1 MDERLKERE
10 REKEGGIH
18 PENPSSNFELKD
30 GEWVERGGDELKSR
44 NVRGFW
50 LELTPGGTDFSV
62 AWRFRESGLERGY
75 FGICARPLKE
85 GRGVWQIS
93 PLSCSEGFTE
103 LGYYNGTVSQTDS
116 GSPCL
121 KWTEFPDYVQQ
132 YPGRGLGGHNYCR
145 NPDRE
150 SNPWCFFRQSSG
162 AIGWAYC
169 DCHQAFPSFCLSVC
183 APACQ
188 SFLRPP
194 VCKPLTLSVS
204 PPPRQPVILSAHPC
218 FLIRAARLVG
228 GSSAKSGR
236 LEVYLNGQWG
246 AVCDTHWTDR
256 DASVICR
263 QLGLGENVRGR
274 EAEGM
279 LRGDIGTALQNS
291 HFGQGSGIFH
301 YERLGCRGNEAS
313 ILQCQSRKFVTSDCN
328 HGNEA
333 GVVCAPPEGEKVWCG
348 LELNRGARHG
358 RNLVRTCRSLT
369 CLCSRVTASLTPPC
383 IERRERFRMRAL
395 GVDFSQL
402 GCHFPSPT
410 HVCWGGTENYRSKTL
425 SLTAVT
431 LLKHIYLRLPVREEM
446 GGRKAHIFSTAVN
459 NSACDISGE
468 RGEAL
473 SALGALIGRVPR
485 PSISPPMPSVRR
497 SLDRHRPS
505 QRPCP
510 DTAPLVLLMRAHSAP
525 FGNPSVL
532 MHRIVSAIVV
542 AVAGVVVALVA
553 VEKPDP
559 VLCHSSCALWCACNG
574 APLRL
579 VDGLEEFEGRVEV
592 FHNGKWGTICDD
604 KWDDVDAEVVCRQ
617 LGFGGIPKAWA
628 WAHFGQGTG
637 PIQLDAVQC
646 TGNELSLEEC
656 PHGGWEQHNCDHMED
671 AGVSCSPFT
680 DGVVRLV
687 GADIPWEG
695 RLEVYHNGD
704 WGTVCS
710 NGWTE
715 LHARVV
721 CRQLGFRDFGSVEKL
736 PDDVTFRT
744 VSERR
749 CSDHLCSETVRCH
762 MIMRS
767 RTVSAIAMPGVRQPR
782 SAIAIR
788 AAWQPRERSQMAS
801 RALRDEDNCR
811 NKQLS
816 KQLSET
822 GSHMRGRAEVAV
834 DGAYGEGSG
843 LILLDGVRC
852 SGAEHSLLDCSHT
865 EWGRHECTHRQD
877 VALRCERRIESNHI
891 PGPPPATGMLVRL
904 VGGQSRK
911 EGRVEVLLNGQ
922 WGSVCDDGWN
932 DLNAAVVCRQLGFRE
947 RWSSTV
953 THSLLT
959 ALGAEADGRHYTARS
974 MAYFGEGRGPIH
986 LDNIRCT
993 GKEASL
999 GECPSEGQ
1007 DAHDCRH
1014 SEDAGVTCD
1023 HAPGPRRDSDAA
1035 TRTCGLRPSTLHYRK
1050 NSAAADKPGEWPWQ
1064 ASLWLKPHSKGNHPL
1079 CSATLI
1085 NSCWALTAAH
1095 CFNRFGR
1102 DPSRYMLRLGDYRTL
1117 AHDGPER
1124 GLSPDRIVVNRKY
1137 ETQGWDHDIALVRL
1151 RGEEGS
1157 CVTFDPHTNAACL
1170 PVAGSTWGKKPATC
1184 LIMGWGLADSD
1195 HSHTLLP
1202 AWVPLLP
1209 SMTCKK
1215 RYGDR
1220 FSSHMLCAGDPSV
1233 RRRLG
1238 SCHGDSAG
1246 PLLCEGEDGRWTLV
1260 GVTSRGQSCSDPT
1273 LPGVTSSTAPPRSDT
1288 PLVEAGSCDSPV
1300 GRGGMG
1306 LRWLSSTPTLGLASR
1321 PAPQSNRITAPF

>member
-1 MDERLKERE
+1 MDLAVKE
-10 REKEGGIH
+10 IVA
-18 PENPSSNFELKD
+18 FIIACCC
-30 GEWVERGGDELKSR
+30 
-44 NVRGFW
+44 W
-50 LELTPGGTDFSV
+50 LHAHAEVIADDSYLNTV
-62 AWRFRESGLERGY
+62 QNA
-75 FGICARPLKE
+75 A
-85 GRGVWQIS
+85 

-169 DCHQAFPSFCLSVC
+169 DCHQG
-183 APACQ
+183 
-188 SFLRPP
+188 
-194 VCKPLTLSVS
+194 
-204 PPPRQPVILSAHPC
+204 
-218 FLIRAARLVG
+218 AARLVG

-263 QLGLGENVRGR
+263 QLGL
-274 EAEGM
+274 
-279 LRGDIGTALQNS
+279 GDIGTALQNS

-333 GVVCAPPEGEKVWCG
+333 GVVCAPPEG
-348 LELNRGARHG
+348 
-358 RNLVRTCRSLT
+358 
-369 CLCSRVTASLTPPC
+369 
-383 IERRERFRMRAL
+383 
-395 GVDFSQL
+395 
-402 GCHFPSPT
+402 
-410 HVCWGGTENYRSKTL
+410 
-425 SLTAVT
+425 
-431 LLKHIYLRLPVREEM
+431 
-446 GGRKAHIFSTAVN
+446 
-459 NSACDISGE
+459 
-468 RGEAL
+468 
-473 SALGALIGRVPR
+473 
-485 PSISPPMPSVRR
+485 
-497 SLDRHRPS
+497 
-505 QRPCP
+505 
-510 DTAPLVLLMRAHSAP
+510 
-525 FGNPSVL
+525 
-532 MHRIVSAIVV
+532 
-542 AVAGVVVALVA
+542 
-553 VEKPDP
+553 
-559 VLCHSSCALWCACNG
+559 NG

-721 CRQLGFRDFGSVEKL
+721 CRQLGFR
-736 PDDVTFRT
+736 
-744 VSERR
+744 
-749 CSDHLCSETVRCH
+749 
-762 MIMRS
+762 
-767 RTVSAIAMPGVRQPR
+767 
-782 SAIAIR
+782 
-788 AAWQPRERSQMAS
+788 
-801 RALRDEDNCR
+801 
-811 NKQLS
+811 
-816 KQLSET
+816 
-822 GSHMRGRAEVAV
+822 GRAEVAV

-932 DLNAAVVCRQLGFRE
+932 DLNAAVVCRQLGF
-947 RWSSTV
+947 SGVSK
-953 THSLLT
+953 
-959 ALGAEADGRHYTARS
+959 ARS

-1050 NSAAADKPGEWPWQ
+1050 NSAAADKPSRGEWPWQ

-1215 RYGDR
+1215 RYGDH

-1273 LPGVTSSTAPPRSDT
+1273 LPGVYTRASRFLHWIEHVIHSSTK
-1288 PLVEAGSCDSPV
+1288 
-1300 GRGGMG
+1300 
-1306 LRWLSSTPTLGLASR
+1306 
-1321 PAPQSNRITAPF
+1321 I